1 MVAVSA
7 LVHGDTMGVGAVAL
21 ATLCRPPEQMPK
33 SGRPAFSQLFLFPLL
48 SRLSA
53 LNGLGGMV

>member
-1 MVAVSA
+1 MGA
-7 LVHGDTMGVGAVAL
+7 LVHVDEMRVGAVAV

-33 SGRPAFSQLFLFPLL
+33 SGSPAISQLFLFPLL

-53 LNGLGGMV
+53 LDGLGGMV